1 VDARKTLSWINR
13 EAETKVQGK
22 GLRATLASIA
32 EELAS
37 DRGRDAR
44 YLALLPRS
52 LLSLNFSFSAKLTG

>member
-22 GLRATLASIA
+22 GVRATFASVA
-32 EELAS
+32 EELTS

-44 YLALLPRS
+44 YGAPLPAITS
-52 LLSLNFSFSAKLTG
+52 IAEFQLFC